1 MKPDWD
7 KLADEMKG
15 NDKVLI
21 ADVDCTNED
30 NTELCKKYDVQ
41 GYPTIK
47 SFVSGGESLGEAYE
61 GGRDFEALKK
71 HATENLSPVCSD
83 SNYGLCD
90 ADEKA
95 LLDKYRSMRWPARKK
110 LIQDAED
117 EQARL
122 EAEYD
127 AQGKA
132 VQDEMQAAEDAK
144 KEKVR
149 AIETQELRLLKT
161 IVYSETRG
169 GGSEAAD

>member
-7 KLADEMKG
+7 KLADELKG

-21 ADVDCTNED
+21 ADVDCTNDD
-30 NTELCKKYDVQ
+30 NTELCEKYDVK

-47 SFVSGGESLGEAYE
+47 SFVSGGDRLGETYE
-61 GGRDFEALKK
+61 GGRDFESLKK

-83 SNYGLCD
+83 TNYDLCD

-95 LLDKYRSMRWPARKK
+95 LLDKYRAMRWPARKK
-110 LIQDAED
+110 LIKDAED

-127 AQGKA
+127 EKGKA
-132 VQDEMQAAEDAK
+132 IQDEMQTAEEVK
-144 KEKVR
+144 NEKIR
-149 AIETQELRLLKT
+149 AIETQDLRLLKT
-161 IVYSETRG
+161 IMYSEG
-169 GGSEAAD
+169 QE

>member
-15 NDKVLI
+15 NDKILI

-30 NTELCKKYDVQ
+30 NTELCKKYGVT
-41 GYPTIK
+41 GYPTLK
-47 SFVSGGESLGEAYE
+47 SFVSGGDSAGEAYE
-61 GGRDFEALKK
+61 GGRDFESLKK

-83 SNYGLCD
+83 SNYDLCA

-127 AQGKA
+127 AKSKA
-132 VQDEMQAAEDAK
+132 VQDDMQAAEEAK

-149 AIETQELRLLKT
+149 AIETQELRLLRT
-161 IVYSETRG
+161 IVYSENRG
-169 GGSEAAD
+169 EAIEAAD